1 MTRILRK
8 RMMIAKAILL
18 GIYGIS
24 VLVLTGSL
32 SSVGAQV
39 TNSSNEVQA
48 EAVTLKIEG
57 WTCRSCE
64 KDIRRAVLAVPGVK
78 AAEVSYARGGAI
90 VTIESGRVSPDQLT
104 KAVESAGT
112 LLSTYRAT
120 VIPNGTLPKASN
132 GAGSLTD
139 LFKGLFK

>member
-1 MTRILRK
+1 MTGVSIK
-8 RMMIAKAILL
+8 ETVTKMA
-18 GIYGIS
+18 
-24 VLVLTGSL
+24 VLVGLCGIVILALTGWAGIAAGQMAASPD
-32 SSVGAQV
+32 
-39 TNSSNEVQA
+39 EVRT
-48 EAVTLKIEG
+48 ETVTLKIDG

-78 AAEVSYARGGAI
+78 AAEVSYARGGAV
-90 VTIESGRVSPDQLT
+90 VTVESGRVSPDQLT

-139 LFKGLFK
+139 LFKGVFK